1 MSHRYESTASSH
13 PPVYFT
19 PMFSNPCKAL
29 NFCGCLKFLLGQQKS
44 AADKSP
50 VALFAIA
57 TLLQPLSIL
66 ELRTKTLIFQTKH
79 KLDFT
84 PMACDSR

>member
-1 MSHRYESTASSH
+1 
-13 PPVYFT
+13 
-19 PMFSNPCKAL
+19 MFSNPCKAL
-29 NFCGCLKFLLGQQKS
+29 NFCGRLKFLLGQQKS

>member
-1 MSHRYESTASSH
+1 MGMGAQPVPVTLFASH
-13 PPVYFT
+13 PHFLIP
-19 PMFSNPCKAL
+19 SKAL
-29 NFCGCLKFLLGQQKS
+29 NFHGRLKFLLGQQKS
-44 AADKSP
+44 ASDRSP
-50 VALFAIA
+50 LALFAIA

-66 ELRTKTLIFQTKH
+66 ELQTKMLIFQTKH